1 MFITSYQHCFY
12 LAASQDLWF
21 SWFTRARQALQT
33 FQASTQGDIKTSL
46 LDREKN
52 KFVLCGWCHGG
63 LLLPKSKHSSCVKIH
78 RFPFCFNFAFSFFF
92 KHNSHFHLCVSVTHL
107 QVFPLPLFWNVD
119 CESHSLRFW
128 LPFKVRHIAHSKTGC
143 TSINQS
149 WRHHYKVLLI
159 ASMGMGA
166 YSLRQSDS
174 SRHTEIGW
182 INSPSSSL
190 YWTSLLITLLL
201 F

>member
-1 MFITSYQHCFY
+1 MHALIHADAQQRFWCIPFFSYIWILGDVPGVFASSLIRTKQEEKRDGGRLVGELQLQSFLPAISFQLLEN
-12 LAASQDLWF
+12 LACLF
-21 SWFTRARQALQT
+21 
-33 FQASTQGDIKTSL
+33 
-46 LDREKN
+46 
-52 KFVLCGWCHGG
+52 
-63 LLLPKSKHSSCVKIH
+63 
-78 RFPFCFNFAFSFFF
+78 
-92 KHNSHFHLCVSVTHL
+92 VTHL

>member
-1 MFITSYQHCFY
+1 MPWWSFV
-12 LAASQDLWF
+12 AKK
-21 SWFTRARQALQT
+21 QT
-33 FQASTQGDIKTSL
+33 FEL
-46 LDREKN
+46 CKN
-52 KFVLCGWCHGG
+52 TPLSFLFQLCFF
-63 LLLPKSKHSSCVKIH
+63 I
-78 RFPFCFNFAFSFFF
+78 FF
-92 KHNSHFHLCVSVTHL
+92 KHNSHFHLCVSVTYL

-128 LPFKVRHIAHSKTGC
+128 LPFKVRHIANSKTGC

-201 F
+201 FKKKVRFICTQSHFITWAAFTHSDLNMDVWSLMLFFQHCVLQG

>member
-1 MFITSYQHCFY
+1 MPWWLFV
-12 LAASQDLWF
+12 AKK
-21 SWFTRARQALQT
+21 QT
-33 FQASTQGDIKTSL
+33 FEL
-46 LDREKN
+46 CKN
-52 KFVLCGWCHGG
+52 TPLSFLFQLCFF
-63 LLLPKSKHSSCVKIH
+63 I
-78 RFPFCFNFAFSFFF
+78 FF
-92 KHNSHFHLCVSVTHL
+92 KHNSHFHLCVFVTHL

-201 F
+201 FFKKKSGSFAHRVILLRGQHLHILI

>member
-1 MFITSYQHCFY
+1 MPWWSFV
-12 LAASQDLWF
+12 AKK
-21 SWFTRARQALQT
+21 QT
-33 FQASTQGDIKTSL
+33 FESC
-46 LDREKN
+46 KN
-52 KFVLCGWCHGG
+52 TPLSFLFQLCFF
-63 LLLPKSKHSSCVKIH
+63 I
-78 RFPFCFNFAFSFFF
+78 FF

-107 QVFPLPLFWNVD
+107 QVFSLPLFWNVD

-128 LPFKVRHIAHSKTGC
+128 LPFKVRHMAHSKTGC

-201 F
+201 FFKKKSSSFADRVILLRGQHLHILIYIWTSEVWCCFSSIVYNRAK